1 MTDKGGSLDRRWL
14 TERGIGHVRRRRD
27 VQPDHHTQI
36 FAMSWLRLANREVL
50 YGLSGAYVAEDD
62 WAVPMSPNTEL
73 LKRHSN
79 LSQTQMAPIVRQAA
93 K

>member
-1 MTDKGGSLDRRWL
+1 
-14 TERGIGHVRRRRD
+14 
-27 VQPDHHTQI
+27 
-36 FAMSWLRLANREVL
+36 MSWLRLANREVL